1 MTINCIIIEDE
12 PLAMDRLKSFVQ
24 RVPFLKLMACMD
36 NAIEAISHIRT
47 ERVDLLFLDIQMD
60 GFTGIQ
66 LLEAL
71 NKRPEVIITTAFD
84 QYALKG
90 FDLNVSDYLLKPF
103 TFERFMQAITRVSDR
118 LTGNIAQSPKQFIFI
133 KTEYRLEK
141 VNLANLLYIEGMR
154 DYRCL
159 QLRDRKILTLQ
170 TFGELEQELPADQFC
185 RVHKSFI
192 VSVNH
197 IDSVERDRIRIN
209 DALIPIS
216 DTYRTL
222 FYQRINKAIH

>member
-1 MTINCIIIEDE
+1 MIINCIIIEDE

-36 NAIEAISHIRT
+36 NAMEAISYIRT

-103 TFERFMQAITRVSDR
+103 TFERFVQAVTRVSDK
-118 LTGNIAQSPKQFIFI
+118 LITGSQPQKQFVFI

-141 VNLANLLYIEGMR
+141 VNLADLLYIEGMR

-159 QLRDRKILTLQ
+159 HQPDRKILTLQ

-192 VSVNH
+192 VSMNH
-197 IDSVERDRIRIN
+197 IDSIERDRIRIGE
-209 DALIPIS
+209 ALVPIS
-216 DTYRTL
+216 ETYRTL
-222 FYQRINKAIH
+222 FYQRINKATH

>member
-12 PLAMDRLKSFVQ
+12 PLAMERLKSFVQ

-36 NAIEAISHIRT
+36 NAMEAISYIRT

-103 TFERFMQAITRVSDR
+103 TFERFMQSVTRVSNR
-118 LTGNIAQSPKQFIFI
+118 LTTGAQPPKQFIFI

-141 VNLANLLYIEGMR
+141 VNLADLLYIEGMR

-159 QLRDRKILTLQ
+159 HLPDRKILTLQ
-170 TFGELEQELPADQFC
+170 TFGDLEQELPADQFC

-216 DTYRTL
+216 ETYRAQ
-222 FYQRINKAIH
+222 FYQRINKAAH